1 MAGPVL
7 ADIFHKPTALDVLVL
22 GLCLTFA
29 AVVILILAYHN
40 RG

>member
-1 MAGPVL
+1 MTNPAL
-7 ADIFHKPTALDVLVL
+7 ADIFHKPTPLDVLVL

-29 AVVILILAYHN
+29 AVVIWVLSD